1 MIKFSRYDNKDVL
14 VVGVGSAVTLHMGAA
29 LDGSSS
35 SASKLLSR
43 VKSITVGEQ
52 LAELDLSGTGRFV
65 LMRTGAGFMSYD
77 IERQSVSHDT
87 ALPTGTVL
95 DWLDDYHVW
104 SVEGGKVV
112 MREFDGANQSTMLEA
127 SEGFDASLSHDG
139 DWLYAFR
146 RADNGTVT
154 MSRLRMTIKR

>member
-1 MIKFSRYDNKDVL
+1 M
-14 VVGVGSAVTLHMGAA
+14 
-29 LDGSSS
+29 
-35 SASKLLSR
+35 
-43 VKSITVGEQ
+43 
-52 LAELDLSGTGRFV
+52 
-65 LMRTGAGFMSYD
+65 
-77 IERQSVSHDT
+77 SHDT
-87 ALPTGTVL
+87 ALPTGTTL

-104 SVEGGKVV
+104 SVEGGKLV

>member
-1 MIKFSRYDNKDVL
+1 
-14 VVGVGSAVTLHMGAA
+14 
-29 LDGSSS
+29 
-35 SASKLLSR
+35 
-43 VKSITVGEQ
+43 
-52 LAELDLSGTGRFV
+52 
-65 LMRTGAGFMSYD
+65 
-77 IERQSVSHDT
+77 
-87 ALPTGTVL
+87 
-95 DWLDDYHVW
+95 
-104 SVEGGKVV
+104 